1 MAIVIYEIIIRVVC
15 ASAKTTHIIIII
27 YVFFLSSGNF
37 DRGAQKSRHFFCFLF
52 FSYPGA
58 CQRDKSV
65 GVLGEGP
72 ATAADI
78 VRRYFVL
85 LYERRTYK
93 DGRARLNARGHSN
106 PAGDDRR
113 RAHRVHN
120 NIIPIILLYYA
131 SYAFSRRIK

>member
-1 MAIVIYEIIIRVVC
+1 MYVSENDTYYYNNIR
-15 ASAKTTHIIIII
+15 
-27 YVFFLSSGNF
+27 FFFHSYGNF

-52 FSYPGA
+52 FSYPWA

-72 ATAADI
+72 ATAVDI

-85 LYERRTYK
+85 YVAYK
-93 DGRARLNARGHSN
+93 DDRGRLNARGHSN

-113 RAHRVHN
+113 RARRVHN